1 MDKEFKPVIRKLKNG
16 KVVKINNREILEN
29 INTIAKNYSK
39 QYQYYYYVPT
49 LREVFNGQYAYFYK
63 DLYSNNLIK
72 VDPSN
77 IDKKTSILREKVEE
91 NALKNGLYIGFKVP
105 YYE

>member
-1 MDKEFKPVIRKLKNG
+1 MDKDFKLKLKKLKNG
-16 KVVKINNREILEN
+16 EVVKINNREVLEN
-29 INTIAKNYSK
+29 ISIIAKNYSK

-49 LREVFNGQYAYFYK
+49 LREEFNGQYAYFYK

-77 IDKKTSILREKVEE
+77 INKKTSILREKVEE

>member
-1 MDKEFKPVIRKLKNG
+1 MDKEFKPVIKKLKNG

-29 INTIAKNYSK
+29 ISTIAKNYSK
-39 QYQYYYYVPT
+39 QYQCYYYVPT
-49 LREVFNGQYAYFYK
+49 LREEFNGKYAYFYK

-72 VDPSN
+72 VEPSN
-77 IDKKTSILREKVEE
+77 IDKKTIILREKVEA
-91 NALKNGLYIGFKVP
+91 NKLKKCLYIGFKVP

>member
-1 MDKEFKPVIRKLKNG
+1 MDKEFNPVIKKLKNG
-16 KVVKINNREILEN
+16 KAVKINNREILEN
-29 INTIAKNYSK
+29 INIIAKNYSK

-49 LREVFNGQYAYFYK
+49 LREEFNGQYAYFYK
-63 DLYSNNLIK
+63 DLYTNHLIK
-72 VDPSN
+72 IIPSN

-91 NALKNGLYIGFKVP
+91 NAIKNGLYIGFKVP

>member
-16 KVVKINNREILEN
+16 KVVKINNREVLEN
-29 INTIAKNYSK
+29 ISTIAKNYSK

-49 LREVFNGQYAYFYK
+49 LREKFRGQYAYFYK

>member
-1 MDKEFKPVIRKLKNG
+1 MDKEFKPIIKNLKNG
-16 KVVKINNREILEN
+16 KVVKINNREVLEN
-29 INTIAKNYSK
+29 ISTIAKNYSK

-49 LREVFNGQYAYFYK
+49 LREQFTGQYAYFYK

>member
-1 MDKEFKPVIRKLKNG
+1 MDKDFKLQLKKLKNG
-16 KVVKINNREILEN
+16 KVVKINNREVLEN
-29 INTIAKNYSK
+29 ISILAQNYAKD
-39 QYQYYYYVPT
+39 YQYYYYVPT
-49 LREVFNGQYAYFYK
+49 LREEFKGQYAYFYK

-72 VDPSN
+72 VEPSN
-77 IDKKTSILREKVEE
+77 IDKKTNIFREKVEE

>member
-1 MDKEFKPVIRKLKNG
+1 MEKDFKLELKKLKNG

-29 INTIAKNYSK
+29 ISIIAKNYSK

-49 LREVFNGQYAYFYK
+49 LREEFNGQYAYFYK

-91 NALKNGLYIGFKVP
+91 NALKKGLYIGFKVP

>member
-1 MDKEFKPVIRKLKNG
+1 MEKDFKLKLKKLKNG
-16 KVVKINNREILEN
+16 KVIKINNREILEN
-29 INTIAKNYSK
+29 ISIIAKNYSK

-49 LREVFNGQYAYFYK
+49 VREEFNGQYAYFYK

>member
-1 MDKEFKPVIRKLKNG
+1 MRKEFKPVIKKLKNG

-29 INTIAKNYSK
+29 ISTIAKNYSK
-39 QYQYYYYVPT
+39 QYQNYYYVPK
-49 LREVFNGQYAYFYK
+49 LREQFTGQYAYFYK
-63 DLYSNNLIK
+63 DLYSNKLIK

>member
-1 MDKEFKPVIRKLKNG
+1 MEKDFKLELKKLKNG
-16 KVVKINNREILEN
+16 KAVKINNREILEN
-29 INTIAKNYSK
+29 ISIIAKNYSK

-49 LREVFNGQYAYFYK
+49 LREQFTGYYAYFYK

-77 IDKKTSILREKVEE
+77 IDKKASILREKVKS
-91 NALKNGLYIGFKVP
+91 NNLKKCLYIGFKVP

>member
-1 MDKEFKPVIRKLKNG
+1 MKKELKKLKP
-16 KVVKINNREILEN
+16 NNREFLKNISILAQN
-29 INTIAKNYSK
+29 YAKE
-39 QYQYYYYVPT
+39 YQYYYYVPT
-49 LREVFNGQYAYFYK
+49 LRENFTGYYAYFYK

-77 IDKKTSILREKVEE
+77 IDKKASILREKVEE
-91 NALKNGLYIGFKVP
+91 KAIKKCLYIGFKVP

>member
-1 MDKEFKPVIRKLKNG
+1 MEKELKKL
-16 KVVKINNREILEN
+16 KINNRELLNNISILAQN
-29 INTIAKNYSK
+29 YAKD
-39 QYQYYYYVPT
+39 YQYYYYVPT
-49 LREVFNGQYAYFYK
+49 LREQFTGYYAYFYK

-91 NALKNGLYIGFKVP
+91 NALKKCLYIGFKVP

>member
-1 MDKEFKPVIRKLKNG
+1 MDKEFKPVIKKLKNG
-16 KVVKINNREILEN
+16 KVIKINNREILEN
-29 INTIAKNYSK
+29 ISIIAKNYSK

-49 LREVFNGQYAYFYK
+49 LREEFNGQYAYFYK

>member
-1 MDKEFKPVIRKLKNG
+1 MDKDFKLQLKKLKNG
-16 KVVKINNREILEN
+16 KVVKINNREVLEN
-29 INTIAKNYSK
+29 ISILAQNYAKD
-39 QYQYYYYVPT
+39 YQYYYYVPT
-49 LREVFNGQYAYFYK
+49 LREKFSGQYAYFYK

-72 VDPSN
+72 VDPYN

-91 NALKNGLYIGFKVP
+91 NALKKGLYIGFKVP

>member
-1 MDKEFKPVIRKLKNG
+1 MQKEFKPQIKKLKNG
-16 KVVKINNREILEN
+16 EVVKINNREILEN
-29 INTIAKNYSK
+29 ISILAQNYAK
-39 QYQYYYYVPT
+39 QYQYYYYIPT
-49 LREVFNGQYAYFYK
+49 LREKINGHYAYFYK

-91 NALKNGLYIGFKVP
+91 NALKKGLYIGFKVP

>member
-1 MDKEFKPVIRKLKNG
+1 MEKEFKPVIKNLKNG
-16 KVVKINNREILEN
+16 KVVKINNREVLEN
-29 INTIAKNYSK
+29 ISTIAKNYSK

-49 LREVFNGQYAYFYK
+49 LREEFSGQYAYFYK

-77 IDKKTSILREKVEE
+77 IDKKTSILREKVEK